1 MIHVS
6 SRKMVFLLI
15 ALEHFAGLPDGAKE
29 SPL

>member
-6 SRKMVFLLI
+6 SRKMKFLLI
-15 ALEHFAGLPDGAKE
+15 ARVHFAGLPYGVKD